1 MATILA
7 LEKLYADVVDLL
19 ADVPQS
25 FGWREP
31 TKRGEPNRITWV
43 PGDESGSLGEIGG
56 ARYPGR
62 VPRPIANIVELF
74 TVTVFAQ
81 DLSDP
86 ENELAQYCAAR
97 LLFDRW
103 LGAVYRS
110 AHGTFYIES
119 ARWADDQ
126 KERRFGAAIVVVA
139 TVDAMVPDFENYDDT
154 PPVAVGAGAA
164 LAMTELGVTETG
176 SIAPPVFT
184 TEFTP
189 EFD

>member
-7 LEKLYADVVDLL
+7 LEKLYSDVSELL
-19 ADVPQS
+19 EDVPQS

-43 PGDESGSLGEIGG
+43 PGDESGSLGEVGG

-62 VPRPIANIVELF
+62 VPRPIANLVELF

-81 DLSDP
+81 DLADP
-86 ENELAQYCAAR
+86 ENELAQYHAAR

-103 LGAVYRS
+103 LAAVYRA
-110 AHGTFYIES
+110 AHGTFAIES
-119 ARWADDQ
+119 SRWADDQ

-139 TVDAMVPDFENYDDT
+139 TVDAMVPDLEDDDT

-164 LAMTELGVTETG
+164 LAMTELDVTETG
-176 SIAPPVFT
+176 SIDPPVFT